1 MSETPL
7 DRLVDRFL
15 GHRTHFHPVDGTFM
29 GLPGG
34 DHSLP
39 AVGMDAVDRERA
51 ELDELIRLADQCVVG
66 PGQGQRL
73 DARMLKATLAHARA
87 SLDHWPRFRQ
97 PSWYTGEA
105 AFGLISLLLPTAPD
119 GARDALRQRIEA
131 VPAFLDAGS
140 AALADQSTPP
150 DWSRRAQRECAAAI
164 RLLTEGL
171 RLHPFWAEDLDQ
183 PALRA
188 AGAFDSFSQSLDGLP
203 PRDAACGRDYLAF
216 LMRDVH
222 ALPWSPDEAVALASD
237 AFARLGKEIASHPAA
252 TAPAGPTISPQ
263 DLPGEYGR
271 WHQRALRDGSALVT
285 PATEYGLAFQPLPAW
300 AAGIAGDL
308 YFLSYRS
315 PPALAPGAGSI
326 YWTAPIPQPEVAIK
340 QTHAVHH
347 GSIGHHT
354 QNARARSAMSRLAR
368 IAGTDC
374 ASGIA
379 FLSAGTM
386 VEGWSSYS
394 TELIA
399 EAPGFYSPSDEL
411 AVLQAER
418 RNAASVLADIRLH
431 TGEWSLDQMRVFYRD
446 EAGFPE
452 ARIWGET
459 TRNSI
464 LPATRLMY
472 FLGTEQIKALRR
484 EIGGPPRALFDDL
497 LSCGHVPLAWAADE
511 VRRLRGAQEESAA
524 TSAPK

>member
-1 MSETPL
+1 MIP
-7 DRLVDRFL
+7 
-15 GHRTHFHPVDGTFM
+15 
-29 GLPGG
+29 
-34 DHSLP
+34 
-39 AVGMDAVDRERA
+39 
-51 ELDELIRLADQCVVG
+51 
-66 PGQGQRL
+66 
-73 DARMLKATLAHARA
+73 
-87 SLDHWPRFRQ
+87 
-97 PSWYTGEA
+97 
-105 AFGLISLLLPTAPD
+105 
-119 GARDALRQRIEA
+119 
-131 VPAFLDAGS
+131 
-140 AALADQSTPP
+140 
-150 DWSRRAQRECAAAI
+150 
-164 RLLTEGL
+164 
-171 RLHPFWAEDLDQ
+171 
-183 PALRA
+183 
-188 AGAFDSFSQSLDGLP
+188 
-203 PRDAACGRDYLAF
+203 
-216 LMRDVH
+216 
-222 ALPWSPDEAVALASD
+222 
-237 AFARLGKEIASHPAA
+237 
-252 TAPAGPTISPQ
+252 PQ
-263 DLPGEYGR
+263 DLPAAYRR
-271 WHQRALRDGSALVT
+271 WHDRAMQMASGLVT
-285 PATEYGLAFQPLPAW
+285 PATEYALRFQPLPAW

-315 PPALAPGAGSI
+315 PPALAAGVGSI
-326 YWTAPIPQPEVAIK
+326 YWTAPVPQPEVAVK

-354 QNARARSAMSRLAR
+354 QNTRARAAKSRLAR

-399 EAPGFYSPSDEL
+399 EAPGFYSSSDEL

-431 TGEWSLDQMRVFYRD
+431 TGEWSLDQMRAFYRD

-484 EIGGPPRALFDDL
+484 EIGGPPRAIFDDA
-497 LSCGHVPLAWAADE
+497 SGVRSRPARVGRGRSSSTAWRSGRECGDLGSKMTIRPV
-511 VRRLRGAQEESAA
+511 VGR
-524 TSAPK
+524 